1 MPQLFLPG
9 FPDGASKIGSYVSV
23 LKKEGRVIYFVGCDN
38 YFSHKVDDKAGLQ
51 HAITTLISNRHMRA
65 TDVEDSALGIPH
77 RTLMHWIRQYDE
89 KGPGSFYEPR
99 QVRGGSVITEAK
111 AMECGRLLDEEM
123 CVSEAAR
130 RGGVKESTLRKAIAS
145 GRIPRHA
152 GSRLGSESPEL
163 IKATTKSERCR
174 LDADASQGLGTA
186 CTRVDERAAAA
197 FGLIQGAPARFE
209 RCSDVLM
216 GGLLTGLPALC
227 ANGLFS
233 GLGKH
238 LSLPKGYYS
247 AMQILTLLGFM
258 ALGRLR
264 RPEALRHVPPG
275 EIGKVVGL
283 DRPPEV
289 RTLREKIA
297 IMSSTGTPQAWM
309 KELSR
314 TWMAD
319 DPQEAGYL
327 YVDGHVRVYHGRNA
341 VLPRRYV
348 SRERLCLRGTTDYW
362 VNDAL
367 GRPFFVVSKTLTDGL
382 NATLLNDIVPELLG
396 SVPCQPSEAE
406 LAYDPLLHRFVVI
419 FDREGASHHLLSEL
433 WRKRVG
439 AITYRKAVEDLWDEA
454 EFTECEVPVPGGGSA
469 RMKLASRNSLIGACK
484 NSMPVLEVR
493 RLTETGHQ
501 TAIITTAL
509 RLNNPIIA
517 GRMFAR
523 WCQEN
528 FFAYMMQH
536 YDIDGL
542 VQYGSESIPGTLPVV
557 NPVWRQLDKSVY
569 EKRRQVRKLQAK
581 LGAIAMKND
590 ERKMLLAAELV
601 QDIQALQK
609 DMDEL
614 SAQRRKTP
622 RKVPISTLP
631 ENERPSQL
639 LPLGKVLT
647 DTVKMI
653 AYRAETALVG
663 LIQSHLSKPDEARAL
678 IRELLVSSA
687 DIIPDKSENTLTIRI
702 HRMVCPAHDKAVSAL
717 LDDLNRENYRHP
729 ETNARMI
736 YQLA

>member
-9 FPDGASKIGSYVSV
+9 FPDGASKIGSCVSV
-23 LKKEGRVIYFVGCDN
+23 LKKESRFTYFVGCDN
-38 YFSHKVDDKAGLQ
+38 YFSHTVDDKAGLQ
-51 HAITTLISNRHMRA
+51 HAVTTLISNRHMRA
-65 TDVEDSALGIPH
+65 GDVEDSGLGIPH
-77 RTLMHWIRQYDE
+77 RTLMRWLRQYDE
-89 KGPGSFYEPR
+89 KGPGSFYAPR
-99 QVRGGSVITEAK
+99 PVRGGTVITEAK
-111 AMECGRLLDEEM
+111 AIQCGRLLDEGLR
-123 CVSEAAR
+123 VVEAAR
-130 RGGVKESTLRKAIAS
+130 RSGVKESALRKAITS

-152 GSRLGSESPEL
+152 GRLAAVPQEL
-163 IKATTKSERCR
+163 MEATTKSERCQ
-174 LDADASQGLGTA
+174 LDADASKGLGTA
-186 CTRVDERAAAA
+186 CTRVDERVAAA

-209 RCSDVLM
+209 RCKDVFM

-238 LSLPKGYYS
+238 LSLPKGFYS
-247 AMQILTLLGFM
+247 AMHILTLLGFM

-275 EIGKVVGL
+275 EIGRVVGL
-283 DRPPEV
+283 DRPPEA

-297 IMSSTGTPQAWM
+297 IMSSAGTPLAWM

-314 TWMAD
+314 SWMAD

-406 LAYDPLLHRFVVI
+406 LAADPLLHRFVVI
-419 FDREGASHHLLSEL
+419 FDREGASYSLLSAL
-433 WRKRVG
+433 WQKRVG
-439 AITYRKAVEDLWDEA
+439 AITYRKAVTDQWDEA
-454 EFTECEVPVPGGGSA
+454 EFTEFEVPVPGGGST
-469 RMKLASRNSLIGACK
+469 RMKLASKDNLIGAGNK
-484 NSMPVLEVR
+484 SMPVLEVR

-542 VQYGSESIPGTLPVV
+542 VQYGSESIPGTFSVV
-557 NPVWRQLDKSVY
+557 NPVWRRLDKSVY
-569 EKRRQVRKLQAK
+569 EKRRQIRKLQAK
-581 LGAIAMKND
+581 LGAVTMEND
-590 ERKMLLAAELV
+590 ESKMQLAAECI

-609 DMDEL
+609 DMADL
-614 SAQRRKTP
+614 SAQRRQTP
-622 RKVPISTLP
+622 RKVPISMLP
-631 ENERPSQL
+631 EDERPHQL

-663 LIQSHLSKPDEARAL
+663 LIRSHLSKPDEARAL

-687 DIIPDKSENTLTIRI
+687 DIIPNESENMLTIRI

-717 LDDLNRENYRHP
+717 LNDLNRENYRHP

-736 YQLA
+736 YELA